1 MLHTMISFLA
11 QLLDAI
17 QLSLSMRPDVLQVVE
32 AGGATRRVTAAV
44 AILGGASLLAG
55 ESVVLFLNQVPR
67 GRFLLSLLL
76 NGVIFALTLGFWA
89 LVIWWIGVEGFGAD
103 VTLES
108 TIHLVGL
115 GAAPFLFGF
124 LVLAPYFGPAIARI
138 LWVWSL
144 LIMVQVVA
152 FSFEVHFLAATACVG
167 VGWVLVL
174 LAARTV
180 GRPVVRLRN
189 VLWNRVVGPTTH
201 ASASDIL
208 AVALDA
214 TEDAPGRGSWR
225 SRP

>member
-1 MLHTMISFLA
+1 MISFLS

-32 AGGATRRVTAAV
+32 GGGATRRVTAAV

-55 ESVVLFLNQVPR
+55 ESVVLFLNQVR
-67 GRFLLSLLL
+67 RARFALSLLL
-76 NGVIFALTLGFWA
+76 NGIIFALTLGFWA
-89 LVIWWIGVEGFGAD
+89 LVIWGIGVGGFGAD

-144 LIMVQVVA
+144 LIMVQIVA
-152 FSFEVHFLAATACVG
+152 FTFDLRFLGATVCVG
-167 VGWVLVL
+167 AGWVLVL
-174 LAARTV
+174 LAGRTV
-180 GRPVVRLRN
+180 GRPVVRARN
-189 VLWNRVVGPTTH
+189 ALWNRIVGPTTH
-201 ASASDIL
+201 ASAGDIL

-214 TEDAPGRGSWR
+214 TEDMPRRGPWNPAP
-225 SRP
+225 